1 MNKKTMSL
9 IERFDEIA
17 STNDYL
23 KEKRAE
29 GIDRIA
35 IAKAQTGG
43 RGTKGRSFSSN
54 VGGLYLSAL
63 RFYENLSAKDGF
75 KIMAGAAVA
84 VCKTLKN
91 AGVEPCVKWPND
103 VHVNGKKICGILIEN
118 TLSGDKISSSIVGV
132 GINVSNPLPEELKEI
147 ATTLNMET
155 GKGFLPADLEQSLID
170 GLFSEVDMQE
180 YLSFLGYMG
189 KRAELLSGEKRYAAT
204 LLSVDEQGCLWADV
218 NGEKRCFSAAEISL
232 RL

>member
-17 STNDYL
+17 STNDCL

-35 IAKAQTGG
+35 IAKAQPGG

-132 GINVSNPLPEELKEI
+132 GINVSNRLPEELKEI

-155 GKGFLPADLEQSLID
+155 GKGFFTGFP
-170 GLFSEVDMQE
+170 
-180 YLSFLGYMG
+180 
-189 KRAELLSGEKRYAAT
+189 R
-204 LLSVDEQGCLWADV
+204 
-218 NGEKRCFSAAEISL
+218 
-232 RL
+232 